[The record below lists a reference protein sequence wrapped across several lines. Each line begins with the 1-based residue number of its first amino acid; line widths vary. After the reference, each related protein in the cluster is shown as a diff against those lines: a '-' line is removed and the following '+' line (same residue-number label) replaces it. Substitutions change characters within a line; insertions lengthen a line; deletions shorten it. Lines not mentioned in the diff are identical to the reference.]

1 MSSELHASRLDD
13 LNIRPLDV
21 GALANPVIVIHAPRE
36 TGATA
41 LISSILAS
49 LPMLDAAVILTDRA
63 GPIYMDNTVP
73 EPLILNKAPEK
84 VLKQLL
90 RVQQHHLKN
99 FPGEPI
105 EHLALALDD
114 VMYTLKLLKSA
125 DFQRDLK
132 LAKDYNITVIMTTAD
147 VNLLPNNVHTFATHV
162 FATKCLASD
171 EPKALQRRMFVMFEN
186 GTDLNDHLSLCRPY
200 EFLVGLLRPP
210 CGPRTIENMTRT
222 FTCHRRTT
230 PLIVKSTLVEK
241 LSLSLDEL

>member
-1 MSSELHASRLDD
+1 MRASRLDD
-13 LNIRPLDV
+13 LNIKPLDV
-21 GALANPVIVIHAPRE
+21 SVLGNPVIVIHAPRE

-41 LISSILAS
+41 LIGSILNH
-49 LPMLDAAVILTDRA
+49 LPMLDGAVVLTDRA
-63 GPIYMDNTVP
+63 GPAYMDDAVP
-73 EPLILNKAPEK
+73 APLVLNKPPEK

-105 EHLALALDD
+105 EHLALAFDD
-114 VMYTLKLLKSA
+114 VMYTPKLLKSA

-132 LAKDYNITVIMTTAD
+132 LAKDYNITVIMATAD
-147 VNLLPNNVHTFATHV
+147 VNLLPNNVHTFGTHV

-171 EPKALQRRMFVMFEN
+171 EPKVLQRRMFVMFEN
-186 GTDLNDHLSLCRPY
+186 GTELNDHLSLCRPY

-210 CGPRTIENMTRT
+210 AGPRTIENMTRS
-222 FTCHRRTT
+222 FTCHRRTE
-230 PLIVKSTLVEK
+230 PVVVNSSLVEK